1 MGIETISF
9 GLIAGAIILYLI
21 YALVYPEKF

>member
-1 MGIETISF
+1 M
-9 GLIAGAIILYLI
+9 IIVYVLTVLLFLYLI